1 MMTNMRDWLF
11 GAVVAGSLCTSA
23 ASLALAQDPTSVDP
37 SHYKV
42 AFENDQVRVLR
53 ITYGAKEKSVLHEHP
68 NSIAVF
74 IADGNIRF
82 HLPDGKTVDA
92 TVKAG
97 QSQWNAAGKH
107 LPENLGDKPFEVV
120 LIELKK

>member
-1 MMTNMRDWLF
+1 MMTNMRNWLF

-23 ASLALAQDPTSVDP
+23 GSLALAQDPTSVDP
-37 SHYKV
+37 GHYKV
-42 AFENDQVRVLR
+42 AFENDQVRILR
-53 ITYGAKEKSVLHEHP
+53 ITYGVKEKSVLHEHP

-74 IADGNIRF
+74 IVDGNIRF

-92 TVKAG
+92 AVKAG

-107 LPENLGDKPFEVV
+107 LPENIGDKPFEVV